1 MILLGASKIMY
12 VIWFLSIKTLAMLS
26 MQSMT
31 MLHLMATLCKNE
43 GTLNAVFRSKD
54 IFVPNIVPK

>member
-1 MILLGASKIMY
+1 
-12 VIWFLSIKTLAMLS
+12 MLS